1 MSTASGPKLKYIKPD
16 TVAELIRAGET
27 RRPEFLVIDVRSSD
41 FPGGNL
47 PGAVN
52 ITTRE
57 FRDDAAIDRVIQRHI
72 APRLPQLR
80 TVVVHCMRSQTRG
93 PYAAHLLS
101 RSPSLPPDVEVV
113 VLEGGF
119 QGWLRRYKGEKVL
132 FEGLDGAAQG
142 WEDVVQAEEGSTL
155 EAEDSRR
162 LREGRA

>member
-57 FRDDAAIDRVIQRHI
+57 FRDDAAM
-72 APRLPQLR
+72 
-80 TVVVHCMRSQTRG
+80 CTRG

>member
-1 MSTASGPKLKYIKPD
+1 MSRSSGPRLKYIKPD
-16 TVAELIRAGET
+16 AVAELIRAGET

-52 ITTRE
+52 VTTDK
-57 FRDDAAIDRVIQRHI
+57 FRTDHAVERVIQQHI

-80 TVVVHCMRSQTRG
+80 TVIVHCMRSQTRG
-93 PYAAHLLS
+93 PYAAHLLA
-101 RSPSLPPDVEVV
+101 RSPALPPNVDVV

-119 QGWLRRYKGEKVL
+119 QGWLRRYRGEKAL
-132 FEGLDGAAQG
+132 FEGMAGGEQ
-142 WEDVVQAEEGSTL
+142 WEDVVQAEEGSAL

-162 LREGRA
+162 IRQGRA